1 MSVAK
6 LFTHGGSQ
14 AVRLPKEFR
23 FEGSEVHVRRVG
35 NEVVLSAQPAA
46 DLQTMLDSLD
56 AFEPGVRLERE
67 QPAQHQPRATIVPRR

>member
-1 MSVAK
+1 MNIAK

-23 FEGSEVHVRRVG
+23 FDGTEVHVRRVG
-35 NEVVLSAQPAA
+35 DEVVLSPRPPADVQA
-46 DLQTMLDSLD
+46 MLDALD

-67 QPAQHQPRATIVPRR
+67 QPAQQVRAAVKPRR